1 MSIATLKAFL
11 LWSFAIN
18 YAVLLL
24 WFVLIWAAHDFAY
37 RINARFFRVSE
48 QTFDAVN
55 YAGIAAYKCFTLF
68 FNLVPWL
75 ALSLAT

>member
-1 MSIATLKAFL
+1 MTLVTLKTML

-18 YAVLLL
+18 YGLLL
-24 WFVLIWAAHDFAY
+24 FWFVLILTARGPLY
-37 RINARFFRVSE
+37 RINARFFRISE
-48 QTFDAVN
+48 QTFDAIN
-55 YAGIAAYKCFTLF
+55 YGGIAAYKLCILF